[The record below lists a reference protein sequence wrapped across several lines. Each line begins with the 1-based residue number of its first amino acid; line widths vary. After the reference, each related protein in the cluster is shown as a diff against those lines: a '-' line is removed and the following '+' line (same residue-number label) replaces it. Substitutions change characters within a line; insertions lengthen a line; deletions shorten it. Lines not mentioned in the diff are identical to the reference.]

1 MRLAPEMVKLVA
13 VVVVSGKWRLC
24 LEDGGMV
31 TISLVVDDVDSL
43 PVRGSITVTARLSE
57 TVFSSSSSSSST
69 PVSSSI
75 EIEMAPPLTISIIA
89 AASPFSE
96 NSEAGVEDAEDA
108 TTKKD
113 ELSLRGS
120 ATTPSTSIDSLF
132 SAVDVD
138 CRGELFALD
147 KDVGEVTRSTESELQ
162 SVAVFAGAAEGGV
175 VTVLVVTG
183 SASKKDPAEN
193 GLQ

>member
-1 MRLAPEMVKLVA
+1 MRLAAEMVKLVA

-24 LEDGGMV
+24 LEDGGIV
-31 TISLVVDDVDSL
+31 TISLVVEHDESL

-57 TVFSSSSSSSST
+57 TVFSSSSSSSSPT

-75 EIEMAPPLTISIIA
+75 EMEFAPPLTISIIA

-96 NSEAGVEDAEDA
+96 NSEAGVEDAVDA
-108 TTKKD
+108 TTMKD

-132 SAVDVD
+132 STVD
-138 CRGELFALD
+138 CRGELFTLD

-175 VTVLVVTG
+175 VTVLAVAG
-183 SASKKDPAEN
+183 SASKKDPAEKM
-193 GLQ
+193 Q